1 MDRTSCLSKLQAQ
14 TCPECGSEM
23 LYETRADEV
32 TYLGHTRALKTLG
45 WWCSKCGEGILEG
58 PELHARENA
67 FLELKA
73 EVEMVPASRAP
84 S

>member
-1 MDRTSCLSKLQAQ
+1 MSTKQ
-14 TCPECGSEM
+14 TQSCPECGGDM
-23 LYETRADEV
+23 RYEKHADEIS
-32 TYLGHTRALKTLG
+32 YQGHTRTLKTLG